1 MTSPSKNS
9 ITGDKLQ
16 SKVTTKDYRDNYDR
30 IFGKEDSKCCGKCS
44 PCSGHSS
51 ASNGLEIE
59 NQKEETN
66 DRQVQESK

>member
-1 MTSPSKNS
+1 MTSPSKND

-44 PCSGHSS
+44 PCTGHDNES
-51 ASNGLEIE
+51 
-59 NQKEETN
+59 QKDEEN
-66 DRQVQESK
+66 DRQIQESK